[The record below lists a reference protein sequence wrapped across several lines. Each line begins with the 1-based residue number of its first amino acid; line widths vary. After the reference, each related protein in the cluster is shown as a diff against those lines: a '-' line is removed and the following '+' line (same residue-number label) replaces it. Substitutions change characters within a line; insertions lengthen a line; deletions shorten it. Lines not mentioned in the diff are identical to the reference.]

1 MPPRPSTRSMTY
13 RSVRASARRSGTAAL
28 GESRPLRFIVSSGQA
43 RSHKHT
49 AHGRSMSIVCR
60 AAAEGYSCPM
70 LPASVQRR
78 TLSVLFLTQIVGGT
92 GSALGG
98 AVAALLA
105 AELGGV
111 GISGLAQSASVV
123 G

>member
-1 MPPRPSTRSMTY
+1 MS
-13 RSVRASARRSGTAAL
+13 ASL
-28 GESRPLRFIVSSGQA
+28 
-43 RSHKHT
+43 
-49 AHGRSMSIVCR
+49 
-60 AAAEGYSCPM
+60 
-70 LPASVQRR
+70 QRR

-111 GISGLAQSASVV
+111 GISGLAQSAGVV
-123 G
+123 GAALFAVPLKGSLRPH